1 MPTAGAN
8 AMTIF
13 GMPIVEVADTTR
25 TRSMLERAVPDCEVL
40 LHTSSTLSRIIAREK
55 RPYLTAN
62 EREELRHD

>member
-25 TRSMLERAVPDCEVL
+25 SMLECAVPDCEVL
-40 LHTSSTLSRIIAREK
+40 LHTSSTLSRIVAREK